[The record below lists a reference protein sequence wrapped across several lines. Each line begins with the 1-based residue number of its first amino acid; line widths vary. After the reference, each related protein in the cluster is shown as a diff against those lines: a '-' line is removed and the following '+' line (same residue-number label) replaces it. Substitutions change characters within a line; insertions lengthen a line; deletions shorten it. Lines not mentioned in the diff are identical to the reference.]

1 MKKILSTNKHIH
13 ILGLICALF
22 IFLCTS
28 LLTYADQS
36 PLWDD
41 YTVPAT
47 RQKERLLD
55 EAELLSSSEQAEI
68 LGRLNEISEKQR
80 CNVVILT
87 VTSHSGSIEAFADDY
102 FDYNGFGSD
111 YNDAGIIFVL
121 SMYTREWAISTSGD
135 GIPAFTDYGQEEMT
149 DEMLPYLKDGNYY
162 GAFEVYID
170 TADRYLDQFHAGT
183 PYDIES
189 SSKTAYDS
197 ESNYDPKSRI
207 FLSIII
213 GLATAIIPIAVM
225 AAKLNTVHINNSASE
240 YRTHDGIHM
249 NIHTDTFLTSH
260 VSRTRKSENNGSR
273 SHSGGGSSFHTSSS
287 GHSHGGSHGH
297 F

>member
-1 MKKILSTNKHIH
+1 MKKILLTNKHIH

-28 LLTYADQS
+28 LFTYADQS

-87 VTSHSGSIEAFADDY
+87 VNSHSGSIEAFADDY
-102 FDYNGFGSD
+102 FDYNGFGAD
-111 YNDAGIIFVL
+111 FNDTGILFVL
-121 SMYTREWAISTSGD
+121 SMETREWAISTAGD

-149 DEMLPYLKDGNYY
+149 NEMLPYLKDGNYF

-170 TADRYLDQFHAGT
+170 TADRYLDLFHAGT
-183 PYDIES
+183 PYDIGN
-189 SSKTAYDS
+189 D
-197 ESNYDPKSRI
+197 YDPKNHI
-207 FLSIII
+207 FLSILI
-213 GLATAIIPIAVM
+213 GLATAVIPIAVM

-249 NIHTDTFLTSH
+249 NVHTDTFLTSH